1 MKKKISLFLA
11 FSAAFLITTAQEDA
25 RFTIGTKGGFGHSYM
40 MPYKNSGFHGS
51 WHIGLTTAYQL
62 SDRWAVGADA
72 LYSSEGATFR
82 SVNTPVETMMSIEL
96 DYMRVPLRAMY
107 FLAPRTSDFRPKL
120 SVGPTFGVLM
130 AEGTGYKDM
139 DFGVSAA
146 LGFNY
151 ELLESFW
158 LTTDVNYYHGLM
170 DVYAGN
176 AESDRNGNIRLDIG
190 FTFGL

>member
-1 MKKKISLFLA
+1 MKKISLLVA
-11 FSAAFLITTAQEDA
+11 FCAASLVSSAQDNP

-62 SDRWAVGADA
+62 ADKWAVGVDA
-72 LYSSEGATFR
+72 LYSSEGATFK
-82 SVNTPVETMMSIEL
+82 SVGTPEVLKVNTEL
-96 DYMRVPLRAMY
+96 DYMRVPIKVMY
-107 FLAPRTSDFRPKL
+107 FLAPGTSDFRPKL

-130 AEGTGYKDM
+130 AEDTGYKDM
-139 DFGVSAA
+139 DFGLNAA

-151 ELLESFW
+151 ELLEDFW
-158 LTTDVNYYHGLM
+158 LTTDINYYHGLM